1 MVDKA
6 DKKVLGECFP
16 KFQFTAGSAVTER
29 TRFSAVP
36 GSPCRHERHMD
47 ANYTPIRWIQAIT
60 PVMFGMLGWSP
71 SSWMSEASCY
81 RG

>member
-29 TRFSAVP
+29 TSV
-36 GSPCRHERHMD
+36 
-47 ANYTPIRWIQAIT
+47 Q
-60 PVMFGMLGWSP
+60 
-71 SSWMSEASCY
+71 
-81 RG
+81 RGPW